1 MPDQV
6 TVTGKVGPN
15 LTATS
20 IVITNVTDIRFDTV
34 QSMAYITGT
43 IGNMMPKIH
52 EFDIKASDTIT
63 VTKSGN
69 TWTVT
74 IAA

>member
-6 TVTGKVGPN
+6 TVTGKVGPD
-15 LTATS
+15 LTATA
-20 IVITNVTDIRFDTV
+20 IVITNVTDIRFDTA

-43 IGNMMPKIH
+43 VGGMMPKIH
-52 EFDIKASDTIT
+52 EFDIKAQNTIT
-63 VTKSGN
+63 VTKSSN
-69 TWTVT
+69 NWTVT

>member
-6 TVTGKVGPN
+6 TVTGKVGPD

-43 IGNMMPKIH
+43 VGNMMPKIH
-52 EFDIKASDTIT
+52 EFDIKAQNTIT

-69 TWTVT
+69 EWTVN

>member
-43 IGNMMPKIH
+43 VGNMMPKIY
-52 EFDIKASDTIT
+52 EFDIKVENTIT

>member
-6 TVTGKVGPN
+6 TVTGKVGPD

-20 IVITNVTDIRFDTV
+20 VVITNVTDIRFDTV
-34 QSMAYITGT
+34 QSMAYIIGT
-43 IGNMMPKIH
+43 VGNMMPKIR
-52 EFDIKASDTIT
+52 EFDIKASNTIT

-69 TWTVT
+69 AWTIT